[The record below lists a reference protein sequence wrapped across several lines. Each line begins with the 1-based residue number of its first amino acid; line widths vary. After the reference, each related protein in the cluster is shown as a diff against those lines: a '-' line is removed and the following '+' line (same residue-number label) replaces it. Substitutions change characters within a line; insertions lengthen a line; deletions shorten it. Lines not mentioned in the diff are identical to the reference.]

1 MFMGLL
7 QRYQRLV
14 WATSITAMM
23 LGVVGSS
30 HGQEFPPKKT
40 ITMYVGFAAGGGT
53 DTAARIIAKKLG
65 ENIGQSVIVE
75 NRAGA
80 GGNIVHGT
88 VATGPTDGSV
98 ILLGSIGPLSIAP
111 LLMKLSYDPVKDLA
125 PLTMGVAFPN
135 VLVVPS
141 ESNIKSLKDFIDL
154 AKKDPG
160 KLTFA
165 STGNGSASHLQG
177 ELLNSLAKI
186 ETTHVPY
193 KGGNPAMIDV
203 LGGRVNCYYSTI
215 SSAMPHIKSGKL
227 RPIAI
232 TGAKRIEAL
241 PNVPTIAESGFPSFD
256 SSNWYAFVASSK
268 NSDAM
273 LDQWNK
279 ELVKVLSDKEIIAA
293 LKEHG
298 LYPSPGTRDDLRK
311 YIAKDSQ
318 IWAKIIQER
327 HITNE

>member
-1 MFMGLL
+1 MGFLL
-7 QRYQRLV
+7 RQRLFV
-14 WATSITAMM
+14 CKLSLLVAGF
-23 LGVVGSS
+23 LVLSS
-30 HGQEFPPKKT
+30 HAQEFPPKKT
-40 ITMYVGFAAGGGT
+40 VTMYVGFAAGGGT

-111 LLMKLSYDPVKDLA
+111 LMMKLPYDPVKDLA

-141 ESNIKSLKDFIDL
+141 ESGIKSLKEFVEL

-177 ELLNSLAKI
+177 ELFNSLAKI
-186 ETTHVPY
+186 EVTHVPY

-232 TGAKRIEAL
+232 TSSKRIEAL
-241 PNVPTIAESGFPSFD
+241 PNVPTIAESGFPGFD

-268 NSDAM
+268 LSESM
-273 LDQWNK
+273 LDGWNK
-279 ELVKVLSDKEIIAA
+279 ELVKVLNDKEIISA

-298 LYPSPGTRDDLRK
+298 LYPLPGSRDDLKK
-311 YIAKDSQ
+311 YIAKDTQ
-318 IWAKIIQER
+318 TWAKIIQER
-327 HITNE
+327 HITND